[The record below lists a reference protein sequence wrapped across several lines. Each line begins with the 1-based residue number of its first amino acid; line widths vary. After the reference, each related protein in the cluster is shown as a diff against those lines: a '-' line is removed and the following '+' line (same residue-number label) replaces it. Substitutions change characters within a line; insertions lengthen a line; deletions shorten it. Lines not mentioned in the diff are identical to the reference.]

1 MLREMLAATMRKV
14 AVMVMLKRDDDQGR
28 NIQGAALPDDG
39 PVHMPELPLTLEIT
53 TEQQLKA
60 FGDPVRTRILG
71 IIQNQPATAKQI
83 ADRLGYSPG
92 TIGHHLQ
99 VLEEAGLA
107 KVVARRLVRGITA
120 KYYTRTARMFNF
132 KVAKEIRGATTV
144 SFDMITHIRD
154 ELNEAE
160 ALQPDMTEAEEKG
173 LPWSNGFPHARI
185 SEERAREYH
194 DRLRALADEFVQEP
208 IDPHGQVYGF
218 GYAFF
223 LAPPYLQAPDMVG
236 DSEDETA
243 LLDSP
248 VTVEPQETPDR
259 TKGDA

>member
-1 MLREMLAATMRKV
+1 MMAVLKPDGDHEHTIQVAA
-14 AVMVMLKRDDDQGR
+14 Q
-28 NIQGAALPDDG
+28 PDDV
-39 PVHMPELPLTLEIT
+39 PVGMPELPLTLDIT

-60 FGDPVRTRILG
+60 IGDPLRTRILG

-132 KVAKEIRGATTV
+132 RLSKAIRGATTV
-144 SFDMITHIRD
+144 NFDIVTHIRD

-160 ALQPDMTEAEEKG
+160 AAQPEMSEAEEKE
-173 LPWSNGFPHARI
+173 LPFTSGFPHARI
-185 SEERAREYH
+185 SEERARSYFT
-194 DRLRALADEFVQEP
+194 RLEALVEEFLREP
-208 IDPHGQVYGF
+208 VDPNGQVYGF

-223 LAPPYLQAPDMVG
+223 LAPPYLQAPDTG
-236 DSEDETA
+236 SRPEHETA
-243 LLDSP
+243 SIDSP
-248 VTVEPQETPDR
+248 STAESLETPPR
-259 TKGDA
+259 PEGDA